1 MGAIKAFVDSYKAGA
16 DLSAKQYYAVELTA
30 ANTVNACSAAAD
42 RPIGILQNKPRANEA
57 AAVCHSGRTY
67 ARADGGS
74 VAIAVGDL
82 VGPAA
87 GGKLIK
93 KATADFSTIGTAL
106 SAAAADDM
114 LIEVLL
120 GAPGGGV
127 FTAPAG

>member
-1 MGAIKAFVDSYKAGA
+1 MGAIKIFVDSYLAGA
-16 DLSAKQYYAVELTA
+16 DLSAKQFYAVELTA
-30 ANTVNACSAAAD
+30 ANTVNVCSAAAD
-42 RPIGILQNKPRANEA
+42 RAVGILQNTPRANEA
-57 AAVCHSGRTY
+57 AAICHSGRTY
-67 ARADGGS
+67 ARADGAS

-93 KATADFSTIGTAL
+93 KTTADFSTLGTAL
-106 SAAAADDM
+106 TAAAADD
-114 LIEVLL
+114 LIIEVLL

>member
-1 MGAIKAFVDSYKAGA
+1 MGAVKVFVDSYKAGA
-16 DLSAKQYYAVELTA
+16 DLSAKQFYAVELTA
-30 ANTVNACSAAAD
+30 ANTVNVCNAATD

-57 AAVCHSGRTY
+57 AAVCHTGRTY
-67 ARADGGS
+67 ARADGAS

-93 KATADFSTIGTAL
+93 KATADFATIGTAL
-106 SAAAADDM
+106 SAAAADD
-114 LIEVLL
+114 LIIEVLL
-120 GAPGGGV
+120 GAPGGV

>member
-1 MGAIKAFVDSYKAGA
+1 MGAVKVFVDSYKAGA
-16 DLSAKQYYAVELTA
+16 DLSAKQFYAVELTA
-30 ANTVNACSAAAD
+30 ANTVNVCNAATD

-57 AAVCHSGRTY
+57 AAVCHNGRTY

-106 SAAAADDM
+106 SAAAADD
-114 LIEVLL
+114 LIIEVLL
-120 GAPGGGV
+120 GAPGSV